1 MLFDFSR
8 MKHPR
13 GPRLPYHMTN
23 TAYVTLWY
31 PKPSETFVV
40 GEVAALRSLGMPVK
54 VYTLYGKLSKHIG
67 KDMEA
72 RCSPVERLGTVSI
85 FRCLAALRWWWKNH
99 PETFRRTTRT
109 VLGRFWRDLEQTG
122 ENSWAFLAGCL
133 LARQFQLEGITHI
146 HAGWA
151 NGPATAAWTASLL
164 TGIPFSFTG
173 RAGDIYPPD
182 GALEEKIAAAS
193 FVRTDAAFNLEYLR
207 QFTFEKRDD
216 VHLVRNMLSWEVP
229 SPGEVPMREPYRLL
243 AIARFVK
250 TKGLD
255 VLLDACALLKE
266 QGVDFRVTL
275 AGSGRIENALRAQAK
290 RLGIE
295 DKVDFPGFVLHR
307 DVPELIRAH
316 DIFVMPSKIGS
327 TGDRDGLPTV
337 IMEAL
342 LGRIP
347 VVATDVGGI
356 REVIRDGETGL
367 LIQQRNPK
375 ALADAILKLGRNRE
389 NALRMAENGKQI
401 VIDFYNTERNA
412 RTFFKL
418 ISGEYPA

>member
-1 MLFDFSR
+1 
-8 MKHPR
+8 
-13 GPRLPYHMTN
+13 MTK

-40 GEVAALRSLGMPVK
+40 GEVAALRALGMPVK
-54 VYTLYGKLSKHIG
+54 VYSLYGALSRHIDG
-67 KDMEA
+67 NMRAK
-72 RCSPVERLGTVSI
+72 CSQVERLGTASI
-85 FRCLAALRWWWKNH
+85 VRCMSAIRWWWKNH
-99 PETFRRTTRT
+99 PELFKNTART

-122 ENSWAFLAGCL
+122 ENSWAFLTGCL
-133 LARQFQLEGITHI
+133 LARMFTGDGITHI

-182 GALEEKIAAAS
+182 GALEEKIAGAE

-207 QFTFEKRDD
+207 QFSWKKRDNI
-216 VHLVRNMLSWEVP
+216 HLVRNMLSWDVP
-229 SPGEVPMREPYRLL
+229 EPGPVPMREPYRLL

-255 VLLDACALLKE
+255 VLIDACSLLKD
-266 QGVDFRVTL
+266 QGVDFRLTL

-295 DKVDFPGFVLHR
+295 DRVDFPGFVLHR
-307 DVPELIRAH
+307 EVPDLIRKH

-356 REVIRDGETGL
+356 REVVRDGETGI
-367 LIQQRNPK
+367 LIPQRNPA
-375 ALADAILKLGRNRE
+375 ALAEAILKLGRNRE
-389 NALRMAENGKQI
+389 DALRMAENGKKL
-401 VIDFYNTERNA
+401 VVDFYDTARNA

-418 ISGEYPA
+418 ISGEEPA

>member
-1 MLFDFSR
+1 
-8 MKHPR
+8 
-13 GPRLPYHMTN
+13 MTR

-40 GEVAALRSLGMPVK
+40 GEVAALRRLGMPVT
-54 VYTLYGKLSKHIG
+54 VYTLYGRLSKHIDS
-67 KDMEA
+67 DMEA
-72 RCSPVERLGTVSI
+72 RCAPVVRLGS
-85 FRCLAALRWWWKNH
+85 RSGCRGLAAMYWWYSNN
-99 PETFRRTTRT
+99 PELFKHTARA

-133 LARQFQLEGITHI
+133 LARSFQKDGVGHI

-193 FVRTDAAFNLEYLR
+193 FVRTDAGFNVEYLR
-207 QFTFEKRDD
+207 QFTKHRKAD
-216 VHLVRNMLSWEVP
+216 VHLVRNMLSWDVP
-229 SPGEVPMREPYRLL
+229 QPGEVPMREPYRLL

-255 VLLDACALLKE
+255 VLLESCAMLRDR
-266 QGVDFRVTL
+266 GVDFRLTL
-275 AGSGRIENALRAQAK
+275 AGSGSQEAPLRKQAGK
-290 RLGIE
+290 LGIAE
-295 DKVDFPGFVLHR
+295 KVAFPGFVLHSK
-307 DVPELIRAH
+307 VPELIAAH
-316 DIFVMPSKIGS
+316 DIFVMPSKIS
-327 TGDRDGLPTV
+327 RTGDRDGLPTV

-342 LGRIP
+342 LNRVP

-356 REVIRDGETGL
+356 R
-367 LIQQRNPK
+367 
-375 ALADAILKLGRNRE
+375 
-389 NALRMAENGKQI
+389 
-401 VIDFYNTERNA
+401 
-412 RTFFKL
+412 
-418 ISGEYPA
+418 

>member
-1 MLFDFSR
+1 MNR
-8 MKHPR
+8 
-13 GPRLPYHMTN
+13 

-40 GEVAALRSLGMPVK
+40 GEVAGLRALGMPVT
-54 VYTLYGKLSKHIG
+54 VYTLYGKLCQHVSR
-67 KDMEA
+67 DMEA
-72 RCSPVERLGTVSI
+72 KCLDVVRLGIPSVPRLLVD
-85 FRCLAALRWWWKNH
+85 FWWWRRKR
-99 PETFRRTTRT
+99 PELLGRTVKT

-122 ENSWAFLAGCL
+122 ENTWAFFAGCN
-133 LARQFQLEGITHI
+133 LARMFLRDGVTHI

-182 GALEEKIAAAS
+182 GALEEKIAAAA
-193 FVRTDAAFNLEYLR
+193 FVRTDAAFNVEYVR
-207 QFTFEKRDD
+207 QFTWDRKDR
-216 VHLVRNMLSWEVP
+216 VRLVRNMLSWDVP
-229 SPGEVPMREPYRLL
+229 EPAPVHMRQPVKLL

-255 VLLDACALLKE
+255 VLLDACSILERKGL
-266 QGVDFRVTL
+266 DFRVTL
-275 AGSGRIENALRAQAK
+275 AGSGRIERALRAQAK

-295 DKVDFPGFVLHR
+295 AKVEFPGFVLHK
-307 DVPELIRAH
+307 DIPELLRAH
-316 DIFVMPSKIGS
+316 DVMVMPSKIAP

-342 LGRIP
+342 VSRVP

-356 REVIRDGETGL
+356 REVVRDGETGYMV
-367 LIQQRNPK
+367 QQRNPE
-375 ALADAILKLGRNRE
+375 ALAEAIMAMARDRE
-389 NALRMAENGKQI
+389 NAVRMADNGKRL
-401 VIDFYNTERNA
+401 VLDLYDTARNSREFYGLIAQNSLERP
-412 RTFFKL
+412 
-418 ISGEYPA
+418 PAGPE

>member
-1 MLFDFSR
+1 MIR
-8 MKHPR
+8 
-13 GPRLPYHMTN
+13 

-40 GEVAALRSLGMPVK
+40 GEVAALRELGMPVT
-54 VYTLYGKLSKHIG
+54 VYTLYGKLSRHIG
-67 KDMEA
+67 KCMEA
-72 RCSPVERLGTVSI
+72 KCAQVERLGTRSI
-85 FRCLAALRWWWKNH
+85 PACLAAAAWWWKNH
-99 PETFRRTTRT
+99 PALFRKTART

-122 ENSWAFLAGCL
+122 ENSWAFLTGCL
-133 LARQFQLEGITHI
+133 LARKFQEDGITHI

-151 NGPATAAWTASLL
+151 NGPATAAWTASQL

-182 GALEEKIAAAS
+182 GALEEKIAAAA
-193 FVRTDAAFNLEYLR
+193 FVRCDAAFNLEYLR
-207 QFTFEKRDD
+207 QFTWDRKDR
-216 VHLVRNMLSWEVP
+216 VHLVRNMLSWAVP
-229 SPGEVPMREPYRLL
+229 EPGEVPMLAPYRLL

-255 VLLDACALLKE
+255 VLLDACAILKE
-266 QGVDFRVTL
+266 RGVDFRLTL
-275 AGSGRIENALRAQAK
+275 AGSGRIEKQLRAQAQT
-290 RLGIE
+290 LGIA
-295 DKVDFPGFVLHR
+295 DKVSFPGFILHK

-342 LGRIP
+342 LGRVP

-375 ALADAILKLGRNRE
+375 AMADAIQALANDRE
-389 NALRMAENGKQI
+389 NAVRMADNGKKL
-401 VIDFYNTERNA
+401 VVEYYDTARNA
-412 RTFFKL
+412 RTFFDL
-418 ISGEYPA
+418 IENSSNT